1 MELQRRLIRMPGS
14 EDSTPTWRPIGPR
27 EQLGAAIGS
36 LLAPTVAALTR
47 LRHAR
52 MFHPVGH
59 TFAGH
64 AVGVAGPFE
73 ALGRELTGRVL
84 ARMSAALW
92 RSGWEHL
99 DVLGLALRFRRGP
112 GSELDERAAPGDQ
125 DLLTATIRSPF
136 TMLAS
141 PFFTNAHDF
150 MDNRYWAVSPFEH
163 AKVGRVELRLVPIT
177 TPYHDPR
184 RASRAERLLAAVDDG
199 RAGFWLQARR
209 TLTLRWVTCARV
221 QLDRLIVLDQA
232 RLAFDPFRGRL
243 RPVGVVH
250 AIRRPVYA
258 AGQQAR
264 PRIST

>member
-1 MELQRRLIRMPGS
+1 MDLQRPLIRMPGS
-14 EDSTPTWRPIGPR
+14 EDGATTWRPLGLR

-36 LLAPTVAALTR
+36 LWAPAVTTLTK

-59 TFAGH
+59 MFAGH

-73 ALGRELTGRVL
+73 TLGRELTGRVL

-112 GSELDERAAPGDQ
+112 GPELDERAAPGDQ
-125 DLLTATIRSPF
+125 DLLTATIRSPL
-136 TMLAS
+136 TMVAS
-141 PFFTNAHDF
+141 PLFTNTHDF
-150 MDNRYWAVSPFEH
+150 MQNKYWAVSPFEH
-163 AKVGRVELRLVPIT
+163 AKLGRIELRLVPIV
-177 TPYHDPR
+177 TPYRDPR
-184 RASRAERLLAAVDDG
+184 RATRAERLLSAVDAG
-199 RAGFWLQARR
+199 RAAFWLQARR

-221 QLDRLIVLDQA
+221 QLERLIVLDQA

-243 RPVGVVH
+243 RPVGLVH
-250 AIRRPVYA
+250 AIRRAVYA

-264 PRIST
+264 PRTSA